1 MRVER
6 RIMET
11 YPDGYPENYVDDVY
25 GFLEEHGTDVL
36 EFFRHR
42 YTEDEQRDL
51 IIAFLRDGYDGQ
63 QDTEQEIIDASVWAG
78 FNGLRWSLLAEAF
91 GGPIPD

>member
-1 MRVER
+1 
-6 RIMET
+6 MET

-78 FNGLRWSLLAEAF
+78 FNGLRWSLMLEAF
-91 GGPIPD
+91 GGPISD